1 MLEKLSSSQVKWI
14 ELFPTI
20 VSKARTVEV
29 LATGV
34 AGTRSGSLILVTR
47 KQHIDEPL
55 FLFVFFQA

>member
-1 MLEKLSSSQVKWI
+1 MFEKLSWLQVKWM

-34 AGTRSGSLILVTR
+34 AGTRSGSLILVIR
-47 KQHIDEPL
+47 EQHIDEFL
-55 FLFVFFQA
+55 FLFVFF